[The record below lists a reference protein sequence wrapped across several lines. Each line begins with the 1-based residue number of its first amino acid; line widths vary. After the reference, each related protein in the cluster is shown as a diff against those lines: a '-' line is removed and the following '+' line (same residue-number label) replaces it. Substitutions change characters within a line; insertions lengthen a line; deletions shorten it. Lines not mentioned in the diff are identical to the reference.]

1 MIKLTF
7 TLYDPNFNKLDYPVG
22 VTPLDILIPSIEK
35 ERILENI
42 NGIPGTVDYG
52 FNYKEREVTLN
63 FQMEHFNGTY
73 DFRLMRNQLYALLD
87 SQSYFYIVDNLSPS
101 LALKITIDSS
111 YLPERYGYWYSTV
124 EISGKTTGLPFWR
137 TIYTTQDIE
146 KNGYSALVEKFGM
159 ADGVHLD
166 YLTYTPKTNTF
177 SIWNGGNVTIDPRHF
192 DLSIRLLYATAKGDV
207 TIENLTTG
215 EKFIFY
221 RQFEN
226 THLNIFG
233 SQVLLGNTNWLRESN
248 RKFISLVPG
257 ENKIKVS
264 NVEHQGVSFDFPYY
278 FK

>member
-7 TLYDPNFNKLDYPVG
+7 SLFDPNFNKLDYPAG
-22 VTPLDILIPSIEK
+22 VTPLDFLVPSIEK
-35 ERILENI
+35 ERYTENVK
-42 NGIPGTVDYG
+42 GIPGSINYG
-52 FNYKEREVTLN
+52 FDYKEREITLN
-63 FQMEHFNGTY
+63 FQMEHFHGTH
-73 DFRLMRNQLYALLD
+73 DFRLMRNQLYELLD
-87 SQSYFYIVDNLSPS
+87 RHSFLYISDDLLPS
-101 LALKITIDSS
+101 LALKVSFDNS
-111 YLPERYGYWYSTV
+111 YSPERYGYWYSTIEV
-124 EISGKTTGLPFWR
+124 SAKTIGLPFWR
-137 TIYTTQDIE
+137 TKYTTQDIQRY
-146 KNGYSALVEKFGM
+146 GYDAIVEKFGL
-159 ADGVHLD
+159 ADNINLD
-166 YLTYTPKTNTF
+166 FLTYTPTTNEF
-177 SIWNGGNVTIDPRHF
+177 SIWNGSHMTIDPRHF
-192 DLSIRLLYATAKGDV
+192 DLSIRLLYATSKGDV

-221 RQFEN
+221 RQFTN

>member
-7 TLYDPNFNKLDYPVG
+7 TLYDSNFNKLDYPVG

-52 FNYKEREVTLN
+52 FNYKEREITLK

-73 DFRLMRNQLYALLD
+73 DFRLIRNQLYALLD

-177 SIWNGGNVTIDPRHF
+177 SVWNGGNVTIDPRHF